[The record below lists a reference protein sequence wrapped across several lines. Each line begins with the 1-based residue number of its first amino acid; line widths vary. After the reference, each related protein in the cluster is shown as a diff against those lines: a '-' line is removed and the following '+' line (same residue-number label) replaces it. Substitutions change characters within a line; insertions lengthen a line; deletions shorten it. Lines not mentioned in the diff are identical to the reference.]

1 MVNTCCCV
9 PGCSNRGGHAFP
21 SDRDKCKVWV
31 VAIKRIVDQK
41 GKLWWPGDHSTIC
54 RSHFVDSDYEDK
66 NKAGT
71 LACMGSNIV
80 LTVPF

>member
-1 MVNTCCCV
+1 M
-9 PGCSNRGGHAFP
+9 
-21 SDRDKCKVWV
+21 
-31 VAIKRIVDQK
+31 DQK

-66 NKAGT
+66 TKAGT

-80 LTVPF
+80 LTAGFVPTDIMASIFGDCSDLKMDSLPESVM